1 MNEKKENILR
11 KKNDVIIYYALNTD
25 SNSIEENNKRNPFNL
40 ELKRIN
46 ITDNNNNK
54 VDFAKTK
61 IKRFEFF
68 EEFFKYKIK
77 KVENKTKPTPFQM
90 FIREKEHL
98 KALNDFR
105 IKQNINPSKNK
116 IKIINSPKNLKVIT
130 TDIKKDVI
138 NKHNSSK
145 LLLKH
150 LSPSL
155 YLKKI
160 KNYKKFHNI
169 QERIRPDFYHYF
181 ISTNNKRLFIKNN
194 NNYNNNKNNNNNNNN
209 NNSILEFFKSN
220 NIKPKIR
227 VQKSVKSFNTKSIRN
242 FGNNNESK
250 IRVNKFVSLSRKNL
264 NVDKFTNTKTNL
276 NTNIN
281 YININN
287 TNMNTNSIYNFN
299 TNSIC
304 QINTLPSYKYFREK
318 NVICALH
325 PKFEQNLEHLNIDNN
340 QTEEHDETSY
350 KNKYK
355 FIIIKERNIKL
366 NKQNSEPFFNN
377 IKEKE
382 KNYNKRDVGVNINSF
397 ELENN
402 EESDKD
408 NDENK

>member
-1 MNEKKENILR
+1 MNEKKEKILR
-11 KKNDVIIYYALNTD
+11 NKNDVIIYYALNTD
-25 SNSIEENNKRNPFNL
+25 SNSIEENTKGKPFNL

-46 ITDNNNNK
+46 ITDNNSNK
-54 VDFAKTK
+54 VIFPRTK
-61 IKRFEFF
+61 IKRYKLF
-68 EEFFKYKIK
+68 EEFFKHKIK

-90 FIREKEHL
+90 FIKEKEQL

-105 IKQNINPSKNK
+105 IKQNINPLGNK
-116 IKIINSPKNLKVIT
+116 IKIINSPKSPKAIT
-130 TDIKKDVI
+130 SDIKKDVI
-138 NKHNSSK
+138 NKHSSSK
-145 LLLKH
+145 IFLKH

-287 TNMNTNSIYNFN
+287 TNMNTNSIYHINP
-299 TNSIC
+299 NSIC
-304 QINTLPSYKYFREK
+304 QINTLPSYK
-318 NVICALH
+318 
-325 PKFEQNLEHLNIDNN
+325 
-340 QTEEHDETSY
+340 
-350 KNKYK
+350 
-355 FIIIKERNIKL
+355 
-366 NKQNSEPFFNN
+366 
-377 IKEKE
+377 
-382 KNYNKRDVGVNINSF
+382 
-397 ELENN
+397 
-402 EESDKD
+402 
-408 NDENK
+408 

>member
-1 MNEKKENILR
+1 MNEKKEDILR
-11 KKNDVIIYYALNTD
+11 KNNDVIIYYALNTD
-25 SNSIEENNKRNPFNL
+25 SNSIEGNNKRNPFNL
-40 ELKRIN
+40 ELKRMN
-46 ITDNNNNK
+46 ITDNNSNK
-54 VDFAKTK
+54 VDFTKTK
-61 IKRFEFF
+61 IKKFEFF

-116 IKIINSPKNLKVIT
+116 IKIINSPKNLKAIT

-160 KNYKKFHNI
+160 KNYKKNNNI
-169 QERIRPDFYHYF
+169 HEKIKPDLYHYF
-181 ISTNNKRLFIKNN
+181 ISANNKRIFNN
-194 NNYNNNKNNNNNNNN
+194 NHNKKINNND
-209 NNSILEFFKSN
+209 ILEFFKSN

-242 FGNNNESK
+242 IGINNESK
-250 IRVNKFVSLSRKNL
+250 IRNSKFASLSRKKL
-264 NVDKFTNTKTNL
+264 IVDKST

-281 YININN
+281 ISNI
-287 TNMNTNSIYNFN
+287 NTNSIYPFNTNSIYHFN

-304 QINTLPSYKYFREK
+304 HINTLPSYKFFKEK

-325 PKFEQNLEHLNIDNN
+325 PKFEQNIEHLNEDNN
-340 QTEEHDETSY
+340 QTEKPDESFC

-355 FIIIKERNIKL
+355 FIIIKERNINL

-382 KNYNKRDVGVNINSF
+382 KEKNSNKRDIGVNINSF
-397 ELENN
+397 ELD
-402 EESDKD
+402 DKED
-408 NDENK
+408 TNKDDENK

>member
-1 MNEKKENILR
+1 
-11 KKNDVIIYYALNTD
+11 VIFP
-25 SNSIEENNKRNPFNL
+25 R
-40 ELKRIN
+40 
-46 ITDNNNNK
+46 
-54 VDFAKTK
+54 TK
-61 IKRFEFF
+61 IKRYKLF
-68 EEFFKYKIK
+68 EEFFKHKIK

-90 FIREKEHL
+90 FIKEKEQL

-105 IKQNINPSKNK
+105 IKQNINPLGNK
-116 IKIINSPKNLKVIT
+116 IKIINSPKSPKAIT
-130 TDIKKDVI
+130 SDIKKDVI
-138 NKHNSSK
+138 NKHSSSK
-145 LLLKH
+145 IFLKH

-242 FGNNNESK
+242 IGINNESK
-250 IRVNKFVSLSRKNL
+250 IRNSKFASLSRKKL
-264 NVDKFTNTKTNL
+264 IVDKST

-281 YININN
+281 ISNI
-287 TNMNTNSIYNFN
+287 NTNSIYPFNTNSIYHFN

-304 QINTLPSYKYFREK
+304 HINNTLPSYKFFKEK

-325 PKFEQNLEHLNIDNN
+325 PKFEQNIEHLNEDNN
-340 QTEEHDETSY
+340 QTEKPDESFC

-355 FIIIKERNIKL
+355 FINIKERNLKL

-382 KNYNKRDVGVNINSF
+382 KNSNKRDVGVNINSF
-397 ELENN
+397 ELEDKEDNN
-402 EESDKD
+402 KD
-408 NDENK
+408 DDNKRNFLFVNKITSS

>member
-25 SNSIEENNKRNPFNL
+25 SNSIEENKKRNPFNL

-46 ITDNNNNK
+46 ITDNNSNK
-54 VDFAKTK
+54 VDFTKTK
-61 IKRFEFF
+61 IKKFEFF

-105 IKQNINPSKNK
+105 IKQNINPLRNK
-116 IKIINSPKNLKVIT
+116 IKIINSPKKLKAIT
-130 TDIKKDVI
+130 TDIKKYVI

-160 KNYKKFHNI
+160 KNYKKNNNI
-169 QERIRPDFYHYF
+169 HEKIRPDLYHYF
-181 ISTNNKRLFIKNN
+181 ISANNKRIFKNNQNN
-194 NNYNNNKNNNNNNNN
+194 NNNSNNNKNND
-209 NNSILEFFKSN
+209 ILECFKSN
-220 NIKPKIR
+220 NIKPKIT

-242 FGNNNESK
+242 FVNNNESK
-250 IRVNKFVSLSRKNL
+250 IRNSKFVSLSRKKL
-264 NVDKFTNTKTNL
+264 IVDKST

-281 YININN
+281 ISNI
-287 TNMNTNSIYNFN
+287 NTNSIYPFNTNSIYHFN

-304 QINTLPSYKYFREK
+304 HINTLPSYKFFKEK

-325 PKFEQNLEHLNIDNN
+325 PKFEQNIEHLNEDNN
-340 QTEEHDETSY
+340 QTEKPDESFC

-355 FIIIKERNIKL
+355 FIIIKERNINL

-382 KNYNKRDVGVNINSF
+382 KEKNSNKRDIGVNINSF
-397 ELENN
+397 ELD
-402 EESDKD
+402 DKED
-408 NDENK
+408 TNKDDENK

>member
-1 MNEKKENILR
+1 MNENKENILR
-11 KKNDVIIYYALNTD
+11 NKNDVIIYYALNTD
-25 SNSIEENNKRNPFNL
+25 SNSIEGNKKRNPFNL

-46 ITDNNNNK
+46 ITDNNSNK
-54 VDFAKTK
+54 VDFTKTK
-61 IKRFEFF
+61 IKKFEFF

-90 FIREKEHL
+90 FIREKEYL

-105 IKQNINPSKNK
+105 IKQNFNPLRNK
-116 IKIINSPKNLKVIT
+116 IKIINSPKKLKAIT

-160 KNYKKFHNI
+160 KNYKKNDNI
-169 QERIRPDFYHYF
+169 HEKIKPDLYHYF
-181 ISTNNKRLFIKNN
+181 ISANNKRIFNN
-194 NNYNNNKNNNNNNNN
+194 NQKTKEHNNDL
-209 NNSILEFFKSN
+209 LEFFRSN
-220 NIKPKIR
+220 NIKPKIS
-227 VQKSVKSFNTKSIRN
+227 VQKSVKIFNTKSIRN
-242 FGNNNESK
+242 IGNNNESK
-250 IRVNKFVSLSRKNL
+250 IGNSKFVSLSRKKL
-264 NVDKFTNTKTNL
+264 NVDKST

-281 YININN
+281 ITNN
-287 TNMNTNSIYNFN
+287 NTNSIYPFNTNSIYHFN

-304 QINTLPSYKYFREK
+304 HINTFPSYKFFKEK

-325 PKFEQNLEHLNIDNN
+325 PKFEQNIEHLNEDNN
-340 QTEEHDETSY
+340 QTEKSDESFC

-355 FIIIKERNIKL
+355 FIIIKDRNLKL

-382 KNYNKRDVGVNINSF
+382 KEKENNSNKRDVGVNINSF
-397 ELENN
+397 ELE
-402 EESDKD
+402 DKED
-408 NDENK
+408 NYKDDENK